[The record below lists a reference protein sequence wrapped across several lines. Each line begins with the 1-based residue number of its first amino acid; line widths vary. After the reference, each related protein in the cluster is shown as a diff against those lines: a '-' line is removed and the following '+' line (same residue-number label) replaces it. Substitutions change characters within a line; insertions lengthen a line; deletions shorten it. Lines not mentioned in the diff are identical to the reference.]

1 MLHVDANIKVYSYLR
16 FSDAR
21 QSTGSSA
28 DRQTEYAANWAKRR
42 QLQLDASLSLRD
54 EGLSAYHQRHVK
66 QGALGTFLSA
76 VDEGRIG
83 AGSVLVVE
91 GLDRLSRAE
100 PLQAQAQL
108 AQIIHAGITVVTAS
122 DDREYNRERLKAN
135 PMELVHSLL
144 VMIRAYEESDTKSKR
159 VKAAI
164 RRRCQQ
170 WLDGAYRGRIR
181 NGKDPQWLTWQS
193 DGWHLIPERVDAVRM
208 AVDLFRAGHGAV
220 AIVDRL
226 NAAGL
231 SVSDKGTRATHL
243 YKVFRLPALRG
254 TKTLSVDGV
263 DYALSDYYPAIL
275 SQEAFD
281 ELQGQLRQS
290 GRRKGKGELPGII
303 TGLRLTECG
312 YCGSAMVAQNLM
324 SRKKDEDGRV
334 HDTYRRLSC
343 GSGQAYRR
351 CPVGGSTSIAPIE
364 RALLDFCSDQINL
377 DSLLERGSI
386 DPPARQKLTTAKA
399 RVADV
404 DAQLKRLTDALMQ
417 DDGAVPAIILRKVR
431 ELEEEL
437 ERLRRE
443 VAEADAEWAAVS
455 RKAPTTADA
464 WRELVIGVKNQDYD
478 ARLKARQLVADTF
491 ARIVVYRVGVESGE
505 PANSALDLVLVPH
518 GGHPRALRIHRKTGQ
533 WLGAEEVST
542 QALAG

>member
-1 MLHVDANIKVYSYLR
+1 
-16 FSDAR
+16 
-21 QSTGSSA
+21 
-28 DRQTEYAANWAKRR
+28 
-42 QLQLDASLSLRD
+42 
-54 EGLSAYHQRHVK
+54 
-66 QGALGTFLSA
+66 
-76 VDEGRIG
+76 
-83 AGSVLVVE
+83 
-91 GLDRLSRAE
+91 
-100 PLQAQAQL
+100 
-108 AQIIHAGITVVTAS
+108 
-122 DDREYNRERLKAN
+122 
-135 PMELVHSLL
+135 

-164 RRRCQQ
+164 RRQCEQ
-170 WLDGAYRGRIR
+170 WVAGAYRGRIR
-181 NGKDPQWLTWQS
+181 NGKDPQWLAWQS

-208 AVDLFRAGHGAV
+208 AIDLFRAGHGAV

-243 YKVFRLPALRG
+243 YKVFRLAALRG

-275 SQEAFD
+275 SPEAFD
-281 ELQGQLRQS
+281 ELQSQIRQS

-303 TGLRLTECG
+303 TGLRLTQCG

-324 SRKKDEDGRV
+324 NRKKEDDGRL

-377 DSLLERGSI
+377 DALLERGAV
-386 DPPARQKLTTAKA
+386 DPPARQKLAAAKA

-404 DAQLKRLTDALMQ
+404 DAQLRRLTDALMQ
-417 DDGAVPAIILRKVR
+417 DDGAAPAIILRKVR
-431 ELEEEL
+431 ELEDEGD
-437 ERLRRE
+437 RLRRE
-443 VAEADAEWAAVS
+443 VADADAEWAAVS
-455 RKAPTTADA
+455 RKAPTTAHA
-464 WRELVIGVKNQDYD
+464 WRELVIGVKSQDYD

-491 ARIVVYRVGVESGE
+491 ARIVVYRVGVEPGE
-505 PANSALDLVLVPH
+505 LTDPTLDLVLVPH

-533 WLGAEEVST
+533 WLGAEDT
-542 QALAG
+542 NLRALSP